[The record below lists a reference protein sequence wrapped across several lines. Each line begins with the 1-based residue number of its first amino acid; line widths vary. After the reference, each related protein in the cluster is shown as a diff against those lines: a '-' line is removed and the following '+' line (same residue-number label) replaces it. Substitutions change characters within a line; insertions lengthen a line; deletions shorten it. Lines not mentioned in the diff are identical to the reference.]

1 MKTKRKA
8 LLLTFCAVLLVV
20 ASVLGTIAYLT
31 SQDEVKNTFTVGQ
44 VAINLDEAKVN
55 PDGTPVANAD
65 RVKANSYKLL
75 PGHTY
80 TKDPTVTVLKGSESS
95 YIKMTVTFTK
105 AKELDAIF
113 APNGAELTSIFKGY
127 DSDNWIAKGNTKNTT
142 ANTRTY
148 EFWYKEAVGAPD
160 ADVALDALFDFITV
174 PNDITGKQLA
184 TIQGMKIT
192 VNAYA
197 IQADGFETAKDAWA
211 AFS

>member
-44 VAINLDEAKVN
+44 VAIKLDEAKVN

-75 PGHTY
+75 PGHEY
-80 TKDPTVTVLKGSESS
+80 TKDPTVHVNAVSEDSWILVKVENGIAAYEANTTDYKQIADQITENGWTALDGVANVYYKS
-95 YIKMTVTFTK
+95 Y
-105 AKELDAIF
+105 AQNA
-113 APNGAELTSIFKGY
+113 AGADLVVFKNFKV
-127 DSDNWIAKGNTKNTT
+127 SDT
-142 ANTRTY
+142 ANTVDG
-148 EFWYKEAVGAPD
+148 WAN
-160 ADVALDALFDFITV
+160 ITEKV
-174 PNDITGKQLA
+174 I
-184 TIQGMKIT
+184 

-197 IQADGFETAKDAWA
+197 IQADGFETAEEAWA
-211 AFS
+211 AFPEGTTP

>member
-31 SQDEVKNTFTVGQ
+31 ANDTVANTFTVGQ

-65 RVKANSYKLL
+65 RVKENSYKLL
-75 PGHTY
+75 PGHEY
-80 TKDPTVTVLKGSESS
+80 TKDPTVHVNAVSENSWIFVKVENGIAAYEANTTDYKQIADQIAENGWTALDGVANVYYKS
-95 YIKMTVTFTK
+95 YAQNAT
-105 AKELDAIF
+105 
-113 APNGAELTSIFKGY
+113 GADLVVFKNFKV
-127 DSDNWIAKGNTKNTT
+127 SDT
-142 ANTRTY
+142 ANTVDG
-148 EFWYKEAVGAPD
+148 WD
-160 ADVALDALFDFITV
+160 NITEKSTKV
-174 PNDITGKQLA
+174 I
-184 TIQGMKIT
+184 

-197 IQADGFETAKDAWA
+197 IQADGFETAKDAWD

>member
-127 DSDNWIAKGNTKNTT
+127 DSANWIAKGNTKNTT

-148 EFWYKEAVGAPD
+148 EFWYKEAVD
-160 ADVALDALFDFITV
+160 ASADDVALDALFDYIRV

-197 IQADGFETAKDAWA
+197 IQADGFKTAEEAWD

>member
-31 SQDEVKNTFTVGQ
+31 ANDKVTNTFTVGQ
-44 VAINLDEAKVN
+44 VAINLDEAKVTE
-55 PDGTPVANAD
+55 DGKAVTPAE
-65 RVKANSYKLL
+65 RVKENRYKLL

-80 TKDPTVTVLKGSESS
+80 TKDPTVTVLSGSESS

-113 APNGAELTSIFKGY
+113 APNGANLTSIFKDY
-127 DSDNWIAKGNTKNTT
+127 DSDYWIAKGNTENTD

-148 EFWYKEAVGAPD
+148 EFWYKDAVGAPT
-160 ADVALDALFDFITV
+160 ADVKLDALFDSITV
-174 PNDITGKQLA
+174 PSTINNDQLK
-184 TIQGMKIT
+184 TIAGMKIT

-197 IQADGFETAKDAWA
+197 IQADGFKTAEEAWD

>member
-31 SQDEVKNTFTVGQ
+31 SRDEVKNTFTVGQ
-44 VAINLDEAKVN
+44 VAIKLDEAKVDPN
-55 PDGTPVANAD
+55 GAPVENAD

-80 TKDPTVTVLKGSESS
+80 TKDPMVTVLKGSESS

-113 APNGAELTSIFKGY
+113 APDGADLMKIFGDY
-127 DSDNWIAKGNTKNTT
+127 DAKKWIYKSNTKNTT

-148 EFWYKEAVGAPD
+148 EFWYKEAVDAPTT
-160 ADVALDALFDFITV
+160 DVKLDALFNSITV

-184 TIQGMKIT
+184 TIKDMTIT

-197 IQADGFETAKDAWA
+197 IQADGFKTAKEAWD

>member
-55 PDGTPVANAD
+55 PNGTPVEGAD

-75 PGHTY
+75 PGHEY
-80 TKDPTVTVLKGSESS
+80 TKDPTVHVNAVSENSWIFVKVENGIAAYEANATKDYKQIADQITENGWTALDGVANVYYKS
-95 YIKMTVTFTK
+95 YAQNAT
-105 AKELDAIF
+105 
-113 APNGAELTSIFKGY
+113 GADLVVFKNFKV
-127 DSDNWIAKGNTKNTT
+127 SDT
-142 ANTRTY
+142 ANTVDG
-148 EFWYKEAVGAPD
+148 WAN
-160 ADVALDALFDFITV
+160 ITEESTKV
-174 PNDITGKQLA
+174 I
-184 TIQGMKIT
+184 

-197 IQADGFETAKDAWA
+197 IQADGFKTAEEAWA
-211 AFS
+211 AFPKGTP